1 MVEVYFENNKYGIKD
16 NGVLRVPVVY
26 REKISA
32 IEEQEYFERL
42 NINEQQFLPHKR
54 THEEITEI
62 VNFMKNTI
70 NC

>member
-32 IEEQEYFERL
+32 IEE
-42 NINEQQFLPHKR
+42 
-54 THEEITEI
+54 
-62 VNFMKNTI
+62 
-70 NC
+70 